1 MIYFFRCELH
11 VLSLFF
17 ILVQFGCY
25 IFNMSEELHF
35 FIYNWLL
42 EFPHMDNLLHTTTQ
56 LHANHMKLYDVPC
69 LVQESVQRL
78 QNQIFHMW
86 RHYNFARM
94 RKGKDH
100 HLLLSNLNYVT
111 WWSAA
116 QSFIIVL
123 SGYLQLLVLK
133 RLFRT
138 DSSRPRCWEQNI
150 HTYRWC
156 HDFYFLI

>member
-1 MIYFFRCELH
+1 
-11 VLSLFF
+11 
-17 ILVQFGCY
+17 
-25 IFNMSEELHF
+25 
-35 FIYNWLL
+35 
-42 EFPHMDNLLHTTTQ
+42 MDNLLHTTTQ

-138 DSSRPRCWEQNI
+138 DSSRPRC
-150 HTYRWC
+150 
-156 HDFYFLI
+156 